1 MFRIGHRGAA
11 GYAPENTLSSIKKA
25 VTLKVNFVE
34 LDVQATKDRQLVI
47 FHDRRVDRLT
57 IGKGAVA
64 DLSLTDLRRL
74 TLPGG
79 HAIPTLEEGLKS
91 AEGKV
96 GVILEL
102 KVPGLVEPAL
112 ETLKRSGFSGP
123 LIVAS
128 FFHDELLHLRRLQP
142 KAQTLALLVGQPITP
157 AGFALEAKATHVG
170 IAFDTLGK
178 AYVDALHSAGLQ
190 VFAFTV
196 NDPADIQRVAALGVD
211 GIISDFPDRI
221 QK

>member
-1 MFRIGHRGAA
+1 MLRIGHRGAA

-25 VTLKVNFVE
+25 VTLKVDFVE
-34 LDVQATKDRQLVI
+34 LDIQATKDRQLVI

-64 DLSLTDLRRL
+64 DLTLPDLRRL

-79 HAIPTLEEGLKS
+79 HVIPTLEEGLKA
-91 AEGKV
+91 AEGRV
-96 GVILEL
+96 GVVLEL

-112 ETLKRSGFSGP
+112 EALKRRGFSSP
-123 LIVAS
+123 VIVAS
-128 FFHDELLHLRRLQP
+128 FFHEELLHLRRLHP
-142 KAQTLALLVGQPITP
+142 AVQTLALLVGQPITP

-178 AYVDALHSAGLQ
+178 ASVDALHSAGLQ

-196 NDPADIQRVAALGVD
+196 NDPADIQQVAALGVD

-221 QK
+221 QQ

>member
-1 MFRIGHRGAA
+1 MLRIGHRGAA
-11 GYAPENTLSSIKKA
+11 GYAPENTLASIKKA
-25 VTLKVNFVE
+25 VTLGVDFVE
-34 LDVQATKDRQLVI
+34 LDVQATKDRRLVI

-64 DLSLTDLRRL
+64 ELNLIDLRRL
-74 TLPGG
+74 LLPGG
-79 HAIPTLEEGLKS
+79 HAIPTLEDALKA

-96 GVILEL
+96 GVMLEL

-112 ETLKRSGFSGP
+112 EILKRSGFAGP
-123 LIVAS
+123 VIVAS
-128 FFHDELLHLRRLQP
+128 FFHHELLHLRRLRP
-142 KAQTLALLVGQPITP
+142 TAQTLALLVGQPITP

-170 IAFDTLGK
+170 IAFDTLDK
-178 AYVDALHSAGLQ
+178 AYVETLRAAGLQ

-196 NDPADIQRVAALGVD
+196 NDPTDIQRIAAFGVD